1 MTMRETTRLMPRS
14 LPAADAARGRPL
26 AFAHG
31 SSTPP
36 PPLLADASEG
46 RFAAA
51 GAMPTGSARTRIP
64 PQESLCL
71 RLSVAFVSS
80 DSNWGGARGRLLRM
94 STTRVPAA
102 LNTEVLEKRRH
113 GGEGMSLLFTE

>member
-1 MTMRETTRLMPRS
+1 MTMRETTRLMQWS

-36 PPLLADASEG
+36 PLLADASEG
-46 RFAAA
+46 RFVAA
-51 GAMPTGSARTRIP
+51 GAMPTGVARTRIF
-64 PQESLCL
+64 PQESPCL

-80 DSNWGGARGRLLRM
+80 DSNRVGARGRLSRM
-94 STTRVPAA
+94 STTRMPAA

-113 GGEGMSLLFTE
+113 GGE